1 MSMSASPACISTL
14 SLTHNLTTSP
24 ETRGATVVMYP
35 STCASS
41 VVISLP
47 KKTQETSAKTMADAP
62 ETIEMRF
69 QSRTTGRVGGCT
81 IASAFFASAGSIA
94 PPLMCIDV
102 LSISCRPSKVRTVLV
117 VPIEGLDFVIA
128 GARQFVL
135 GGDDINICGHNLCES
150 TLRPRNLLLREIECI
165 VCDRDSTTRCPQ
177 LLNRGAHLL
186 QHGVRYVAPLLGK
199 PLLLKPGLSDLGRD
213 STARPKREV

>member
-94 PPLMCIDV
+94 PPLMCVDV
-102 LSISCRPSKVRTVLV
+102 LSISCRPSKVRTGLV
-117 VPIEGLDFVIA
+117 VPIEGIDLVIVR
-128 GARQFVL
+128 ARQFVL
-135 GGDDINICGHNLCES
+135 RSDDINIRGHPLNKAALCAS
-150 TLRPRNLLLREIECI
+150 NLLLRKIEG
-165 VCDRDSTTRCPQ
+165 VVRDRDSATCGSD
-177 LLNRGAHLL
+177 LLNRGSH
-186 QHGVRYVAPLLGK
+186 
-199 PLLLKPGLSDLGRD
+199 
-213 STARPKREV
+213 